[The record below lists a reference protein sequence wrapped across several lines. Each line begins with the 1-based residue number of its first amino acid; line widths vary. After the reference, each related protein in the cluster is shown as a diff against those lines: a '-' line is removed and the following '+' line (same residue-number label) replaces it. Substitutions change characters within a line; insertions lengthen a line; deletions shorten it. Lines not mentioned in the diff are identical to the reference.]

1 MSTFTTNISDERLIQ
16 ALTTLGE
23 DVSAARMLTVRG
35 ALDGMGLA
43 AIIDDRSL
51 LDAVQRAQH
60 LLDPQQTAVAE
71 ALGYAD
77 VAGMDAAQASAAA
90 QAGTHDR
97 AQLYQHTVEAD
108 AVKRAIASQHA
119 IAADQIVWV
128 DPGMLAARENPQ
140 VAREDGS
147 VGRALAMTIAETA
160 PLAPAAVVTIGTSSY
175 PFYVSTNPKTGAPVF
190 FTVSGGQ
197 EYEMKGDAGTG
208 NHIAALKAQYGVD
221 AVRPWRAPSK
231 PVALSPEP

>member
-1 MSTFTTNISDERLIQ
+1 MSTFTTTISDERLIQ

-23 DVSAARMLTVRG
+23 DVSASRMLAVRD

-43 AIIDDRSL
+43 AIIDERSL

-60 LLDPQQTAVAE
+60 LLDPQQIAIAE

-90 QAGTHDR
+90 QARTHAR
-97 AQLYQHTVEAD
+97 AELYQHTVEAD
-108 AVKRAIASQHA
+108 TVKRAIASQHG

-128 DPGMLAARENPQ
+128 DPGAAAAGENPQ
-140 VAREDGS
+140 IARDDGS
-147 VGRALAMTIAETA
+147 IGRALAMTIAENA

-175 PFYVSTNPKTGAPVF
+175 PFYVSKNPKTGAPVF
-190 FTVSGGQ
+190 FTVSGSQ
-197 EYEMKGDAGTG
+197 EYEMKGDANTG

-221 AVRPWRAPSK
+221 AVRPWQVPSRA
-231 PVALSPEP
+231 AGLSPEL

>member
-1 MSTFTTNISDERLIQ
+1 MSTFTTYFSDERLVQ

-23 DVSAARMLTVRG
+23 DVSASRVLAVRG

-43 AIIDDRSL
+43 AAIDDRNL

-60 LLDPQQTAVAE
+60 LLDPRQIAIAE

-90 QAGTHDR
+90 QARTHAR
-97 AQLYQHTVEAD
+97 AQRYQHTVEAD
-108 AVKRAIASQHA
+108 AVKHAIASQHA

-128 DPGMLAARENPQ
+128 DPGTAAAGENTQ
-140 VAREDGS
+140 VARDDGS
-147 VGRALAMTIAETA
+147 VGRALAMTIAENA
-160 PLAPAAVVTIGTSSY
+160 PLAPAAIVTIGTGSY
-175 PFYVSTNPKTGAPVF
+175 PFYVSKNPQTGAPVF
-190 FTVSGGQ
+190 FTVSDGQ
-197 EYEMKGDAGTG
+197 EYEMKGDANTG

-221 AVRPWRAPSK
+221 AVRPWQAPSR
-231 PVALSPEP
+231 PAALSPEL